1 MAPLRRV
8 CPFIRR
14 LRVALLCLR
23 PDHRFAHRFAHWEPQ
38 RRRPATALDVAVGI
52 VVIFSAFLTPCG
64 YVLSNLRQFRRE

>member
-23 PDHRFAHRFAHWEPQ
+23 PGHRFAHWEPQ
-38 RRRPATALDVAVGI
+38 RRRPASALDVAVGI